1 MKKISSILLLFLT
14 LISLYPK
21 GVKPQEINKNNI
33 TTNTHYD
40 WIAIIYHNL
49 PTETLHLGR
58 GLSFYLHESTG
69 LDCFPNELAC

>member
-33 TTNTHYD
+33 TTNTFNENEKQ
-40 WIAIIYHNL
+40 NL
-49 PTETLHLGR
+49 N
-58 GLSFYLHESTG
+58 LSTNSINDKNVEILLTGIGEEAFLKKKYLVI
-69 LDCFPNELAC
+69 